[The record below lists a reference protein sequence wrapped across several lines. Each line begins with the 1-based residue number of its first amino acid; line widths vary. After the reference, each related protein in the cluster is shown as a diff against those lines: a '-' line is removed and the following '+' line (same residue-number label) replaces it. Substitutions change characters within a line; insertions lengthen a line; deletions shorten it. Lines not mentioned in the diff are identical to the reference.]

1 MDFYHRLN
9 YSLGNEDWHVEKQAL
24 NVNTNDR
31 IICVTASGDRP
42 LHLLMTPCA
51 EVISIDMNHIQNY
64 LLELKMAA
72 LYCLDY
78 EKYLAFLGCNDT
90 NDRLSIFNSFKSHL
104 SVDSLEF
111 WSKNQASIKKGIIYQ
126 GRVERFTY
134 IASKFLNLIK
144 HKQIKTLFSFNDI
157 ESQREFIAKKWD
169 TFLWKG
175 IFHVCLNPKIMK
187 FMINDPGVISFIEPS
202 IKPGKYI
209 YDRML
214 SYLNNHLARK
224 SALLQLILTGKVLP
238 EAYFPY
244 LTFDGYNK
252 IRKNISKIKFKTT
265 NIIDYMNHP
274 ETEKFDCFSMSDIAS
289 YMSQESF
296 DHLLKGIYNSSKPNS
311 RYCIRR
317 LMSNHIIP
325 SDLEMY
331 FKRNNTLENKLERE
345 ESNFVYR
352 FIVGEIIK

>member
-1 MDFYHRLN
+1 MDFYNRLN
-9 YSLGNEDWHVEKQAL
+9 YSLGNEDWLVEEQAL
-24 NVNTNDR
+24 KVKLNDR
-31 IICVTASGDRP
+31 ALCVTASGDRP
-42 LHLLMTPCA
+42 LHLLMTSCT
-51 EVISIDMNHIQNY
+51 EIISIDMNYIQNH

-78 EKYLAFLGCNDT
+78 EKYLAFLGCNET
-90 NDRLSIFNSFKSHL
+90 NNRLAIFNSFKSHL
-104 SVDSLEF
+104 SENALAY
-111 WSKNQASIKKGIIYQ
+111 WTKNQASIHKGIIYQ

-134 IASKFLNLIK
+134 LASRFLNIVRHKHIK
-144 HKQIKTLFSFNDI
+144 ALFSFNDI

-169 TFLWKG
+169 TTLWKW
-175 IFHVCLNPKIMK
+175 IFHVSLNPNFMK
-187 FMINDPGVISFIEPS
+187 FMINDPGVISYIEPS

-214 SYLNNHLARK
+214 NYLNNHLAKR
-224 SALLQLILTGKVLP
+224 SALLQLILIGKVLP

-252 IRKNISKIKFKTT
+252 IRKNVSKITFKTT

-274 ETEKFDCFSMSDIAS
+274 ETYKFDCFSMSDIAS

-296 DHLLKGIYNSSKPNS
+296 NHLLKAIKKVANPNA
-311 RYCIRR
+311 RYCIRK
-317 LMSNHIIP
+317 LMSNHNIP
-325 SDLEMY
+325 QDLATH
-331 FKRNNTLENKLERE
+331 FKRDQALEKKLEQE

-352 FIVGEIIK
+352 FMVGEVVE